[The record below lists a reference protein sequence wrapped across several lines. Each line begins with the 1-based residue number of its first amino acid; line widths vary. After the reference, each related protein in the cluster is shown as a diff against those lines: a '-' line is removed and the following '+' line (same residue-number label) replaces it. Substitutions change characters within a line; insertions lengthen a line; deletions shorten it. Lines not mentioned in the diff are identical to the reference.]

1 MQKYIFYNSTTGDIH
16 FIKKMSPSSAHMN
29 CEMNNNVS
37 CVLESEVG
45 VVLNK
50 SKQKIDLDTMTL
62 VTQPVQLQQPS
73 IQDQIRKERTLR
85 LSVCDWTQGADS
97 PLTEEKRAEWAT
109 YRQQLRDITTTYASA
124 TKLSDVVWP
133 TKPQ

>member
-1 MQKYIFYNSTTGDIH
+1 
-16 FIKKMSPSSAHMN
+16 MSPSSAHMN
-29 CEMNNNVS
+29 CEMNNNVC

-45 VVLNK
+45 VVMNK

-85 LSVCDWTQGADS
+85 LSVCDWTQGVDS

>member
-1 MQKYIFYNSTTGDIH
+1 
-16 FIKKMSPSSAHMN
+16 MSPSSAHMN